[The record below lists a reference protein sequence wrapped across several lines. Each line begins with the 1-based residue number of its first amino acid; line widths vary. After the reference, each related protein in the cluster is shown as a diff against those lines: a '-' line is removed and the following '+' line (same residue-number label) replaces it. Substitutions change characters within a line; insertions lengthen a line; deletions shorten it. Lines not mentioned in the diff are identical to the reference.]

1 MSWFAWFALALVI
14 TVFAAVT
21 GFKAK
26 GTRPVAHTQ
35 LMGVA
40 RWEWEQEEQ
49 AAKRRARIATELKQL
64 QLKLAQAE
72 AAARLQVIK
81 TEMEAR
87 NAEIGLLAAATGSDS
102 DLLATDRAVLR
113 KMRHADD
120 ESAAVEA
127 SGRKSRARTPHGKR
141 GLS

>member
-40 RWEWEQEEQ
+40 RWVLLLIVLIVAYQ
-49 AAKRRARIATELKQL
+49 AFRAYSP
-64 QLKLAQAE
+64 
-72 AAARLQVIK
+72 
-81 TEMEAR
+81 
-87 NAEIGLLAAATGSDS
+87 G
-102 DLLATDRAVLR
+102 
-113 KMRHADD
+113 
-120 ESAAVEA
+120 
-127 SGRKSRARTPHGKR
+127 
-141 GLS
+141 